1 MTCLLRIARLIAR
14 LIALS
19 GALVAGAAAAE
30 TQRSFQVSAA
40 IVKGCVVAANG
51 ASQLGRIDFG
61 TVAGTARGTQDAAMT
76 NGAAS
81 GIAIECTPDTDVTVS
96 ADMGE
101 NASAGLRRMR
111 LGAAGTDFV
120 AYQLFADGSSTAWT
134 TQTLP
139 LRFATGATKRT
150 LPIIGRA
157 QLTGA
162 LAAGSYADTVR
173 VTIAW

>member
-1 MTCLLRIARLIAR
+1 MTCLSRIARLVARIAAT
-14 LIALS
+14 I
-19 GALVAGAAAAE
+19 GALFIGVAHSE

-61 TVAGTARGTQDAAMT
+61 TVAGTARGTLDAAMVSGGT
-76 NGAAS
+76 S
-81 GIAIECTPDTDVTVS
+81 GIAIECTPDTDVTVT

-101 NASAGLRRMR
+101 NASGGVRRMKV
-111 LGAAGTDFV
+111 GGGGTGFV

-134 TQTLP
+134 TQALAY
-139 LRFATGATKRT
+139 RFATGATKRT
-150 LPIIGRA
+150 LPIVGRA

-162 LAAGSYADTVR
+162 MAAGSYADTVR